1 MRKLSMKYKIIPA
14 LLCLVILAGCQTSQ
28 SVTLPTKPTLA
39 VMVQTDGGM
48 CLNAED
54 TGRLAV
60 YIIELERVIT
70 QTQ

>member
-1 MRKLSMKYKIIPA
+1 MRRPSMRFKITLA
-14 LLCLVILAGCQTSQ
+14 LLCLSILAGCQTSQ

-48 CLNAED
+48 CLNAAD

-60 YIIELERVIT
+60 YIIELERVIVGA
-70 QTQ
+70 Q